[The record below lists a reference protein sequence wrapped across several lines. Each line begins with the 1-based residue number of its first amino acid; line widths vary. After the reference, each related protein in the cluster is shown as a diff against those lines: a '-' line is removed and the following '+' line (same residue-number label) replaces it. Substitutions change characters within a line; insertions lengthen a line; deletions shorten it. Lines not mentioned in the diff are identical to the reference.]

1 MKAIEAIWDYQS
13 CPKNVLATLQFYY
26 KFHPDD
32 ENDVREKFAE
42 QMYTEVLYGG
52 DCIRDDDGEVLVE
65 ETIEWKKEEIDDIFY
80 YHHTGPFVRAMNRMK
95 KLKEELMAATW
106 HPRRIERILEL
117 GGHDALDNFAGL

>member
-1 MKAIEAIWDYQS
+1 MMKAIEAIWDYQS
-13 CPKNVLATLQFYY
+13 SPKNVLATLQFYY

-32 ENDVREKFAE
+32 ENEIREKFAE

-80 YHHTGPFVRAMNRMK
+80 YQHTGPSC
-95 KLKEELMAATW
+95 EQ
-106 HPRRIERILEL
+106 
-117 GGHDALDNFAGL
+117 